1 LPALHP
7 LGHGVSRSLIDVSNT
22 AYRKALMAQ
31 QEAMGAHA
39 SASGGRK
46 RMHVGSG
53 LNFYVA
59 ERGHT
64 FHRRI
69 ISARKSESV
78 RLPVQVERTL
88 SYQYP
93 YNIENDANFVAKFLS
108 RYLGRHN

>member
-1 LPALHP
+1 
-7 LGHGVSRSLIDVSNT
+7 
-22 AYRKALMAQ
+22 
-31 QEAMGAHA
+31 
-39 SASGGRK
+39 
-46 RMHVGSG
+46 MHVGSG

-88 SYQYP
+88 SYQHP

-108 RYLGRHN
+108 RYLNSAIG